1 MSNSRDEDVIL
12 ANAIEDRVRKN
23 IQDEPALTAT
33 GDRISEWCDHDLLD
47 RMIDVEGECLS
58 GYFASLFV
66 PLTRFG
72 KLLFRF
78 GMESKSI
85 HPRRKSFALTSSHG
99 IVDTSPDSISRHR
112 RSASAAQ
119 RSSTS
124 VSGGGSKL
132 SMSNPASVARSPSGK
147 LKISLNASLR
157 SRGTIE
163 FYRAP
168 RRVASPPRQFGE
180 DTLLCPISSDHAS
193 MHPLALLLAAALTI
207 PSPLLVLR
215 SGERIN
221 VETGVRVEERTVVFR
236 SAGVLYSMPL
246 SEVDLETTR
255 SMVGMVVAKPAD
267 RGKLKVSPAER
278 DRLLRELEQNHSGKP
293 APPGGL
299 DVPQPSKEQ
308 SAALDDE
315 WSWRRAARSHEEAV
329 RQAREEVELLQTRAD
344 QLRRQI
350 ENFVS
355 LGYRPRQ
362 FTYQTSQLQLTLDA
376 IPAAQLEVTRAQR
389 ALDQFKED
397 ARKAGVLPG
406 WLR

>member
-1 MSNSRDEDVIL
+1 
-12 ANAIEDRVRKN
+12 
-23 IQDEPALTAT
+23 
-33 GDRISEWCDHDLLD
+33 
-47 RMIDVEGECLS
+47 
-58 GYFASLFV
+58 
-66 PLTRFG
+66 
-72 KLLFRF
+72 
-78 GMESKSI
+78 
-85 HPRRKSFALTSSHG
+85 
-99 IVDTSPDSISRHR
+99 
-112 RSASAAQ
+112 
-119 RSSTS
+119 
-124 VSGGGSKL
+124 
-132 SMSNPASVARSPSGK
+132 
-147 LKISLNASLR
+147 
-157 SRGTIE
+157 
-163 FYRAP
+163 
-168 RRVASPPRQFGE
+168 
-180 DTLLCPISSDHAS
+180 
-193 MHPLALLLAAALTI
+193 MHPLAILLAAALTI

-215 SGERIN
+215 SGERIS
-221 VETGVRVEERTVVFR
+221 VEGGVRVEEKTVVFR

-293 APPGGL
+293 AAPGGL
-299 DVPQPSKEQ
+299 DVPQPSKEEK

-315 WSWRRAARSHEEAV
+315 WSWRRAARAREEAV
-329 RQAREEVELLQTRAD
+329 RQAREEVELLLTRAD

-389 ALDQFKED
+389 ALDQFKDD